1 MIEGK
6 PSEFDVSG
14 ETLGCTSWNEEEA
27 VECTEP
33 IRCRLFDTLLDVDR
47 WR

>member
-1 MIEGK
+1 VTLGN
-6 PSEFDVSG
+6 PRLFDVSAAAW
-14 ETLGCTSWNEEEA
+14 GCTSWNEEEV